1 MQYANTLNKFVSFFW
16 TLQQDL
22 LLKFLTLESE
32 SKVSTEK
39 LQEEMQKKVEEQDI
53 LQREMDKHEQHVD
66 WLEKQVSLLQ
76 TTIEEK
82 EQLILRYKDRE
93 KELED
98 QKAEV
103 FNIRITKQLKY
114 LYLLRKCNECSIWL
128 QVQASLVDAES
139 KLAEAKMQYDL
150 MLESKQ
156 SELSRHLK
164 ELSLRNDEV
173 PPFTFDL

>member
-1 MQYANTLNKFVSFFW
+1 M
-16 TLQQDL
+16 QQDL

-103 FNIRITKQLKY
+103 FNIRITKQLNY
-114 LYLLRKCNECSIWL
+114 LYLLRKCNECSI
-128 QVQASLVDAES
+128 
-139 KLAEAKMQYDL
+139 
-150 MLESKQ
+150 
-156 SELSRHLK
+156 
-164 ELSLRNDEV
+164 
-173 PPFTFDL
+173 